1 MLRWWDG
8 EAWSETEF
16 KLAKSVVS
24 PAAATDWMRGPL
36 GRRGS
41 LTNVVVCSAIVIG
54 FVTFAS
60 AGYPAAWLG
69 LVVGLPL
76 ECCFIAVAVTVRRGR
91 LPRQVEQ
98 MVLAFTPRKLR
109 PRSVAGRDLGETKYP

>member
-16 KLAKSVVS
+16 KLANPVVS
-24 PAAATDWMRGPL
+24 PAAAEDWKRGPL

-41 LTNVVVCSAIVIG
+41 LINAVICGAIVIG
-54 FVTFAS
+54 FAAFAV

-69 LVVGLPL
+69 LVIGIPL
-76 ECCFIAVAVTVRRGR
+76 ECCFIAVAVTVRRDR

-98 MVLAFTPRKLR
+98 MVVAFTPRKLR
-109 PRSVAGRDLGETKYP
+109 P